1 MRKLR
6 KPSFYMVLAFTLAL
20 ALLLPGP
27 GAYIK
32 GHDWIIT
39 LLIMAMYFGIGISM
53 DISKVIAGIA
63 KWREML
69 FAQVFL
75 FVISPAIAAVLYAAV
90 LPHSTKEAMIGLM
103 FVSSLATP
111 ISSGIMLTES
121 KHGNSVLSMYNV
133 ILSQFLG
140 IFVTPLILSVFLKT
154 QFEMAVSFSSIVAE
168 LAIKMLLP
176 FAAGQLCFRFRDKLM
191 RPARFCKDYSI
202 FVILYSY
209 VSFAVSEGYIARLVS
224 SLMVPAIALVIFLFI
239 VLAVGTVLTGAL
251 RFAREDRIS
260 LIFTCTQK
268 TIGMGIPLAV
278 LFFPDQGEVAL
289 NATILIIVYY
299 ILSMI
304 FSIFSVDLLFQAE
317 RKVAI

>member
-20 ALLLPGP
+20 ALLLPGL

-75 FVISPAIAAVLYAAV
+75 FVISPAIAAVLYAAF

-154 QFEMAVSFSSIVAE
+154 PRNCESMT
-168 LAIKMLLP
+168 
-176 FAAGQLCFRFRDKLM
+176 
-191 RPARFCKDYSI
+191 
-202 FVILYSY
+202 LYIDNSH
-209 VSFAVSEGYIARLVS
+209 RS
-224 SLMVPAIALVIFLFI
+224 SLSLPSRCCCRSLPGSSASASAI
-239 VLAVGTVLTGAL
+239 
-251 RFAREDRIS
+251 S
-260 LIFTCTQK
+260 
-268 TIGMGIPLAV
+268 
-278 LFFPDQGEVAL
+278 
-289 NATILIIVYY
+289 
-299 ILSMI
+299 
-304 FSIFSVDLLFQAE
+304 
-317 RKVAI
+317 